1 MNPELRNSGNG
12 AGRQSANQVAWLST
26 AWIAG
31 LFCLAICATLLYQHA
46 TATTND
52 PWKSPQLLQL
62 KSELAAAPKDAQI
75 KAQIRALDLQ
85 YRQQF
90 FRRLALDRT
99 GGWLLLGGMT
109 LFLAAAWR
117 AANLDKTPTA
127 PRLNPNAPGEALR
140 EAARGRRAVAG
151 FAVLCAGATA
161 VLLNNGA
168 PSPQPVAA
176 AKLPSIAPA
185 EALPTL
191 AEFQA
196 NWPRFRGPDGSGFSP
211 KAAAPTAWDESAKTN
226 VLWKSAIPLP
236 GFNSPIVWG
245 DRVFIS
251 GGDAK
256 KREVYCYN
264 AADGKLVWQRAIENV
279 PGSPAKAPEVL
290 EQTGMAAPTLA
301 TDGRRVYA
309 IFANGDLAALRFD
322 GTPAWSKNLGVPKN
336 QYGHATSLAIW
347 EGKLLVQLDQGDSD
361 PANSRLMAFDG
372 ATGKVVWEKPRTVP
386 GSWASPIVVEAAG
399 KAQII
404 TAALPSLI
412 SYDAGSGAELW
423 KADVLEGEVA
433 PSPIIADGLV
443 CIVNPSNKLIA
454 LRPDGSGDVTQTHVA
469 WTNEENIPDVTSP
482 TSNGELVFYVTSG
495 GMLTC
500 LDAKDG
506 RKQWEHDFGTEIQAS
521 PGIAQNRLYIVAT
534 DGHAWVVEAGREF
547 KELGTGT
554 LEDKFFASPA
564 FVGKRLYLRGN
575 ASLYC
580 IAEK

>member
-1 MNPELRNSGNG
+1 MNQELRNSGKE
-12 AGRQSANQVAWLST
+12 RDPWLAV

-31 LFCLAICATLLYQHA
+31 LFCLAICATLGYQHA
-46 TATTND
+46 TATSND
-52 PWKSPQLLQL
+52 PWKSPQLLKL

-75 KAQIRALDLQ
+75 KAQIRELDLKFRRL
-85 YRQQF
+85 Y

-99 GGWLLLGGMT
+99 GSWLLLGGAA

-117 AANLDKTPTA
+117 ASNPGGVS
-127 PRLNPNAPGEALR
+127 PVPQPNPNVAADALR
-140 EAARGRRAVAG
+140 ETVRTRRAVAG
-151 FAVLCAGATA
+151 FAILCVGATA
-161 VLLNNGA
+161 VFLNTEA
-168 PSPQPVAA
+168 KTSPNLTAA
-176 AKLPSIAPA
+176 APLPAKAAA
-185 EALPTL
+185 EALLPL

-211 KAAAPTAWDESAKTN
+211 KATAPLAWDESAKTN

-245 DRVFIS
+245 DRIFVS
-251 GGDAK
+251 GGNAE

-264 AADGKLVWQRAIENV
+264 APDGKLAWQRAVENV
-279 PGSPAKAPEVL
+279 PGSPAKAPEIL
-290 EQTGMAAPTLA
+290 EQTGYAAPTMA

-309 IFANGDLAALRFD
+309 IFANGDLAALTFD
-322 GTPAWSKNLGVPKN
+322 GALAWSKNLGVPKN

-347 EGKLLVQLDQGDSD
+347 QGKLIVQLDQGDSD

-372 ATGKVVWEKPRTVP
+372 ATGKVVWEKQRKVP

-399 KAQII
+399 KTQII
-404 TAALPSLI
+404 TAALPSLAA
-412 SYDAGSGAELW
+412 YDASSGTELW
-423 KADVLEGEVA
+423 NADVLEGEVA
-433 PSPIIADGLV
+433 PSPILAGGLV
-443 CIVNPSNKLIA
+443 YIVNPANKLIA
-454 LRPDGSGDVTQTHVA
+454 LRPDGSGDVTKTHVA

-482 TSNGELVFYVTSG
+482 TSNGDLIFCVTSS

-500 LDAKDG
+500 FDAKG
-506 RKQWEHDFGTEIQAS
+506 GKKQWEHDFGTEVQAS
-521 PGIAQNRLYIVAT
+521 PGIAGNRVYIVST
-534 DGHAWVVEAGREF
+534 DGHAWVVEAGRTF

-564 FVGKRLYLRGN
+564 FVGKHLYLRGN

-580 IAEK
+580 IGEK